1 MADDRTAMVNLVKTA
16 LSACKNRPLTD
27 AESSLIDQFLQG
39 KTIKNAA
46 KDSGYSQSHAKRVSA
61 DIGEAIALAR
71 GELEPINKSSWLPK
85 IPDDLRQ
92 QPDPDFA
99 AGEGPIAHPSI
110 PNQNF
115 VGREGVIASL
125 NTHIN
130 QGAKIIVIQAAGGVG
145 KTKLA
150 QEYFNSQGF
159 ELVIHLP
166 MAKEKENIQLVESV
180 IEAWL
185 KQDFD
190 EEPGREFWE
199 MLRRLKRQL
208 QTRKIG
214 VLIDNL
220 EPALDGQGRFIE
232 PHRRY
237 VELLRVLADATV
249 LSVTL
254 ITSRDR
260 LCEPDVNVAHYS
272 LPGLDEQAWQQF
284 FMSRHINIDIPTL
297 NAMNKAYG
305 GNAKAMGILCGA
317 IQADFDGDIVGYWR
331 ENSGDPLVKTD
342 LKNLVTSQF
351 DRLQELS
358 SEAYQLL
365 CRLGCYRYQD
375 VPTVPTEGLLCLLWD
390 VPEGQ
395 RRRVIESLRNRS
407 LVEFN
412 GGYWLHPVIRAEA
425 IARLRASEDCEEA
438 NRKAAEFWTDTVKT
452 VETLEDALMAFEAY
466 YHCVEINDF
475 EQAGYVI
482 VRRRDSNWQNGE
494 PLGVAFY
501 RLGLLQPMIY
511 SINSIIS
518 QVKNDY
524 ILSEIYNYLGD
535 LYWLTGGIN
544 LAIECHNLSFQAAE
558 RTLLS
563 INLSPLI
570 NFYAK
575 RLKTALLINTGLCRI
590 DLWELEEARML
601 FKKLEFNCNNSND
614 SENCLYKNEKV
625 YLYCLAFLNSSL
637 GFKDIALSY
646 AKQAEAVI
654 DQIDYSSWCQGYSLL
669 FMGLTYKNLGELD
682 KSFEMF
688 RQAIAFAEKTHYTQ
702 VKAKALSG
710 MAELYREQGEFATAL
725 SHHSESIELL
735 DKIGAKCD
743 LAEANY
749 QRALTY
755 QKMGDAE
762 KSQTAF
768 QEAIRLFNEME
779 APNQVEK
786 VRKAIG
792 KSDEV

>member
-1 MADDRTAMVNLVKTA
+1 
-16 LSACKNRPLTD
+16 
-27 AESSLIDQFLQG
+27 
-39 KTIKNAA
+39 
-46 KDSGYSQSHAKRVSA
+46 VSP
-61 DIGEAIALAR
+61 E
-71 GELEPINKSSWLPK
+71 K
-85 IPDDLRQ
+85 
-92 QPDPDFA
+92 
-99 AGEGPIAHPSI
+99 AHPSI

-115 VGREGVIASL
+115 VGRQGAIARL

-150 QEYFNSQGF
+150 EEYFNSQGF
-159 ELVIHLP
+159 ELVIHLQ

-180 IEAWL
+180 IEGWL

-305 GNAKAMGILCGA
+305 GNAKAMGILWGA
-317 IQADFDGDIVGYWR
+317 IQADFDGDMVGYWR
-331 ENSGDPLVKTD
+331 ENSVDPLVKTD

-412 GGYWLHPVIRAEA
+412 GGYWLHPMIREEA

-438 NRKAAEFWTDTVKT
+438 NRKAAEFWTNSVET
-452 VETLEDALMAFEAY
+452 VETVENLLKAFEAY
-466 YHCVEINDF
+466 YHYVEINDF

-482 VRRRDSNWQNGE
+482 VRRRNTSWRNRE
-494 PLGVAFY
+494 RLGVAFY
-501 RLGLLQPMIY
+501 RFGLLQPMVY
-511 SINSIIS
+511 SINSIITE
-518 QVKNDY
+518 VKNNH
-524 ILSEIYNYLGD
+524 ILSMLYNLLGS
-535 LYWLTGGIN
+535 LNRLTGDIN
-544 LAIECHNLSFQAAE
+544 AAIEYHDLSFKAAQI
-558 RTLLS
+558 TLLS
-563 INLSPLI
+563 IDLI
-570 NFYAK
+570 PSIYFEAK
-575 RLKTALLINTGLCRI
+575 RLKTLSLINTGLCKI
-590 DLWELEEARML
+590 DLWELEESVKL
-601 FKKLEFNCNNSND
+601 FKNIEFICNNHND
-614 SENCLYKNEKV
+614 SEHGLYENEKD
-625 YLYCLAFLNSSL
+625 YLYCLAFVNSCL
-637 GFKDIALSY
+637 GFKDIVLSY
-646 AKQAEAVI
+646 AKQAEVVI
-654 DQIDYSSWCQGYSLL
+654 DKIDNSSWSQGYSLL
-669 FMGLTYKNLGELD
+669 FMGLTYKNLGEFD

-710 MAELYREQGEFATAL
+710 MAELYREQGEFGTAL

-743 LAEANY
+743 LAEAYY
-749 QRALTY
+749 QFALT
-755 QKMGDAE
+755 G
-762 KSQTAF
+762 
-768 QEAIRLFNEME
+768 
-779 APNQVEK
+779 
-786 VRKAIG
+786 
-792 KSDEV
+792 

>member
-1 MADDRTAMVNLVKTA
+1 MVDSLKASEQGLKIVDEARRKKRWQKNSLTWVQEAKTSEATLRRFWARKSAIDRYAFIGICQAVGVNWEEIAEPSEIKETELLVVSTAK
-16 LSACKNRPLTD
+16 
-27 AESSLIDQFLQG
+27 
-39 KTIKNAA
+39 
-46 KDSGYSQSHAKRVSA
+46 
-61 DIGEAIALAR
+61 
-71 GELEPINKSSWLPK
+71 
-85 IPDDLRQ
+85 
-92 QPDPDFA
+92 
-99 AGEGPIAHPSI
+99 AHPSVQ
-110 PNQNF
+110 NLNF
-115 VGREGVIASL
+115 VGREGAIARL

-150 QEYFNSQGF
+150 EEYFNSQGF

-180 IEAWL
+180 IEGWL

-254 ITSRDR
+254 VTSRDR

-305 GNAKAMGILCGA
+305 GNAKAMGILWGA
-317 IQADFDGDIVGYWR
+317 IQEDFDGDMVGYWR
-331 ENSGDPLVKTD
+331 ENSVDPLVKTD

-395 RRRVIESLRNRS
+395 RRRVIESLRSRS
-407 LVEFN
+407 LVECFK
-412 GGYWLHPVIRAEA
+412 GEYWLHPLIRAEA
-425 IARLRASEDCEEA
+425 IARLRASEYWEEA
-438 NRKAAEFWTDTVKT
+438 NRKAAEFWTESVKT
-452 VETLEDALMAFEAY
+452 VETIKDALTAFEAY
-466 YHCVEINDF
+466 YHYLEFDNFDLAADVLVKERKNKFDRS
-475 EQAGYVI
+475 EK
-482 VRRRDSNWQNGE
+482 
-494 PLGVAFY
+494 LGMAFY
-501 RLGLLQPMIY
+501 RLGLLQQMKLA
-511 SINSIIS
+511 INKIINK
-518 QVKNDY
+518 VNPGY
-524 ILSEIYNYLGD
+524 VLSSLHNILGD
-535 LYWLTGGIN
+535 IYWLTGDIQN
-544 LAIECHNLSFQAAE
+544 SIESHERSRSIATEFQILGLEIVSFFNIGLCQIDLLEMDNA
-558 RTLLS
+558 RTLFAQVIS
-563 INLSPLI
+563 M
-570 NFYAK
+570 AE
-575 RLKTALLINTGLCRI
+575 NTDCHRF
-590 DLWELEEARML
+590 ARA
-601 FKKLEFNCNNSND
+601 S
-614 SENCLYKNEKV
+614 Y
-625 YLYCLAFLNSSL
+625 YCLAFVNSCLDLKEESL
-637 GFKDIALSY
+637 KFAHKSSFTSTAGFHFWYL
-646 AKQAEAVI
+646 
-654 DQIDYSSWCQGYSLL
+654 GYRLL
-669 FMGLTYKNLGELD
+669 FLGQTYKNLKEVD
-682 KSFEMF
+682 KSFEMYLE
-688 RQAIAFAEKTHYTQ
+688 AIQFAEETHYTQ
-702 VKAKALSG
+702 VRAKALYG
-710 MAELYREQGEFATAL
+710 LAELYRGQGEFATAL
-725 SHHSESIELL
+725 SHHLESIELL
-735 DKIGAKCD
+735 DQIGAKCD
-743 LAEANY
+743 LAEAYY
-749 QRALTY
+749 QIALTY

-762 KSQTAF
+762 KSQTSF
-768 QEAIRLFNEME
+768 QEAIRLFTEME